1 MLLQKSK
8 FTFNY
13 KIAMLNVHN
22 LTVSFAG
29 SNLFS
34 GITFKLNKGDR
45 IGLIG
50 KNGAGKSTLL
60 KVISK
65 DIESTSGTMAFDK
78 DVRIGFLRQDIDFV
92 EGRTILEEAYQA
104 FEEIKKLEAKLEKIN
119 QELVERTDYES
130 EYYHD
135 LMVDLNEVTHRYELL
150 GGYNYKGNTE
160 KILQGLGFQRE
171 DFDKLT
177 NTFSGGWR
185 MRIELA
191 KLLLQNNDILLLDE
205 PTNHLDIESI
215 IWLENFLK
223 SYAGAIMLVSHDK
236 MFLDNIT
243 NRTIEISLGKIYDY
257 KKPYSQFLLLRGE
270 IKEKQLQAQ
279 KNQEKEIKATQLLID
294 KFRAKANKATMAQSL
309 IKKLDKVERI
319 EVDTDDNAVMNVRF
333 QVSKDPGKIVI
344 EAENLSKSYGEKH
357 VLENVN
363 LLIERNSKIAF
374 VGQNGQ
380 GKSTLAKIIV
390 GEIAYGG
397 HLKLG
402 HNVEIGYFAQN
413 QSEYLE
419 PEKTV
424 LEIMEDASTDAN
436 RVKVRDMLGAF
447 LFGGD
452 AVDKKA
458 KMLSGGERNRLAL
471 CKLLLSPFNILIM
484 DEPTNHLDIA
494 SKNVLKRALK
504 KFKGTLILVSHDREF
519 LQGLATT
526 VYGFKDKEIKE
537 YLGDIDY
544 FLEQHQIEN
553 LREAEKRTVVVK
565 KKENVKKEV
574 FQSAKTGDKELK
586 KIKNKL
592 AKIETQIDGLEKE
605 ISEMDA
611 ALAAD
616 YEITSTKSNFFE
628 SYKTKKNTIEKL
640 MEEWS
645 LLEEKLESN

>member
-1 MLLQKSK
+1 MG
-8 FTFNY
+8 TD
-13 KIAMLNVHN
+13 
-22 LTVSFAG
+22 
-29 SNLFS
+29 LFS

-60 KVISK
+60 KVLSK
-65 DIESTSGTMAFDK
+65 DIESSAGTMAFDK
-78 DVRIGFLRQDIDFV
+78 DIQVGFLRQDIDFV

-104 FEEIKKLEAKLEKIN
+104 FEEIKSIELKLETIN
-119 QELVERTDYES
+119 NQLATRTDYES
-130 EYYHD
+130 EEYSQLIID
-135 LMVDLNEVTHRYELL
+135 LTDLTERYELL
-150 GGYNYKGNTE
+150 GGYNYQGDTE

-177 NTFSGGWR
+177 DTFSGGWR

-223 SYAGAIMLVSHDK
+223 SYGGAIVLVSHDK
-236 MFLDNIT
+236 MFLDNVT
-243 NRTIEISLGKIYDY
+243 NRTIEISLGQIYDY

-279 KNQEKEIKATQLLID
+279 KNQEKEIKQKQLLIN
-294 KFRAKANKATMAQSL
+294 KFKAKASKASMAQSL
-309 IKKLDKVERI
+309 MKQLDKVELI
-319 EVDTDDNAVMNVRF
+319 EVDQDDNATMNVRF
-333 QVSKDPGKIVI
+333 AISKEPGKIVV
-344 EAENLSKSYGEKH
+344 EAEKISKSYGEKQ
-357 VLENVN
+357 VLENVD

-380 GKSTLAKIIV
+380 GKSTLAKMMV
-390 GEIAYGG
+390 GDIPFDG

-413 QSEYLE
+413 QSEHLP

-424 LEIMEDASTDAN
+424 LEIMEDAATDGN
-436 RVKVRDMLGAF
+436 RMRVRDMLGAF

-458 KMLSGGERNRLAL
+458 KVLSGGERNRLAL
-471 CKLLLSPFNILIM
+471 CKLLLSPFNVLIM

-494 SKNVLKRALK
+494 SKNVLKEALK
-504 KFKGTLILVSHDREF
+504 QFNGTLILVSHDRDF
-519 LQGLATT
+519 LQGLTTT
-526 VYGFKDKEIKE
+526 VFGFKDKVIKE

-544 FLEQHQIEN
+544 FLEQHKMEN
-553 LREAEKRTVVVK
+553 LREAEKRTVLKV
-565 KKENVKKEV
+565 
-574 FQSAKTGDKELK
+574 DKSVLK
-586 KIKNKL
+586 KQNELSKEQDKKLRKLKNKL
-592 AKIETQIDGLEKE
+592 TKIESQIGYLESEILKIDTQ
-605 ISEMDA
+605 
-611 ALAAD
+611 LAENYD
-616 YEITSTKSNFFE
+616 EVSSKPNFFE
-628 SYKTKKNTIEKL
+628 NYKAKKAQVEILMSDWELIE
-640 MEEWS
+640 EEV
-645 LLEEKLESN
+645 EKFS